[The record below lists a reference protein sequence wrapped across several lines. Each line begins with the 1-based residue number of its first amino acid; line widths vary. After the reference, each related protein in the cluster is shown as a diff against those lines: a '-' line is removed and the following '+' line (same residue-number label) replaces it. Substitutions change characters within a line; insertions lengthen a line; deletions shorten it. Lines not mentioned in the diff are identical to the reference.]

1 MLMRSYCFRI
11 VTLALMAC
19 LILAVVPVPGSAA
32 AGGTT
37 PQLNAFL
44 FKTMPKD
51 YEALEKLFTSLRHR
65 GANAVI
71 IPSSAKGSLAFADFL
86 PNIVFLAHQAMLRVY
101 VIIPVRDRPAVLK
114 KYPAWEDM
122 QYDLTSGTRQPTG
135 KLDLFNPDATRYV
148 VRAFEEVATYS
159 VDGILLGE
167 DFYFSDIECM
177 TPAALDKYK
186 NKYDRA
192 FVPGKAIAKVGRDKH
207 GPVSL
212 EYGEG
217 FTEWAALKRDRLIE
231 VLQEIMTA
239 ARKVN
244 RNITFGV
251 PLHEAGL
258 ASPRAALSKYAYDM
272 KAFGAVNVDYY
283 WIAIPHREIR
293 KRDRLGFKKTME
305 VFAQT
310 SQGAVSAVQDPH
322 KTVIILQT
330 TYSSGRTLPYSEIEE
345 VAALAKQDRE
355 VGIALMLRSDG
366 LLPKALTKKLF
377 RNKKSTQDQ

>member
-1 MLMRSYCFRI
+1 MLMRSYSFPI

-19 LILAVVPVPGSAA
+19 LILAVVPERGSAA

-44 FKTMPKD
+44 FKTMPQD
-51 YEALEKLFTSLRHR
+51 YGALEKLFASLKRR

-71 IPSSAKGSLAFADFL
+71 IPASAKGPLAFADFL
-86 PNIVFLAHQAMLRVY
+86 PNVVFLAHQSMLRVY

-114 KYPAWEDM
+114 KFPAWEDL

-135 KLDLFNPDATRYV
+135 KLDLFNPDATRYL
-148 VRAFEEVATYS
+148 VRAFKEVATYS

-167 DFYFSDIECM
+167 DFYFSDIDCM
-177 TPAALDKYK
+177 TTVVLEKYKDKY
-186 NKYDRA
+186 NKA
-192 FVPGKAIAKVGRDKH
+192 FVPGKAIAKVGMDKH

-212 EYGEG
+212 AYGEG

-251 PLHEAGL
+251 PLHGPGL

-272 KAFGAVNVDYY
+272 KSFGAVNVDYY

-293 KRDRLGFKKTME
+293 RRDRLSFKKTME

-310 SQGAVSAVQDPH
+310 SQAAVSAVQDPH
-322 KTVIILQT
+322 KTVIVLQA
-330 TYSSGRTLPYSEIEE
+330 TYLSGRTLPYSEIEE
-345 VAALAKQDRE
+345 VAALAKQEKE
-355 VGIALMLRSDG
+355 VGIALMLRSDR

-377 RNKKSTQDQ
+377 RNKKTTDQ